1 MSQKILIVEKTGVIK
16 ELMVKVFDEA
26 ELFKKA
32 GFKSAEGF
40 ERRGGWTMSNG
51 VVVSLYGKITGRAGQ
66 ENKYDFPPP
75 IDKTLFFGSCVLVAE
90 ENSLKKSEWEGY
102 YEELFGGFE
111 DIGDE
116 DSTES
121 EDEDDE
127 DDALPKTKSG
137 YAKDGFIVDDD
148 EDEDDDEESVDDD
161 EEDEPVIV
169 TKKNVKKTKP
179 VKEKPVRKGKPTVF
193 EKIETD
199 SVPEENLFLDCTSE
213 LVEETYE

>member
-1 MSQKILIVEKTGVIK
+1 MSRKILIIEKTGVIK
-16 ELMVKVFDEA
+16 ELMVKVFDETD
-26 ELFKKA
+26 LFKKA
-32 GFKSAEGF
+32 GFKTAEGF

-75 IDKTLFFGSCVLVAE
+75 MDKTLFFGSCVLIAE

-137 YAKDGFIVDDD
+137 YAKDGFIVDD
-148 EDEDDDEESVDDD
+148 EDDDDEEADDD
-161 EEDEPVIV
+161 DEEEDEPVLVI
-169 TKKNVKKTKP
+169 KKNVKKTKP
-179 VKEKPVRKGKPTVF
+179 LKEKPVRKGKPTVF

-199 SVPEENLFLDCTSE
+199 SIPEENLFLDCTSE